1 MVQIHSKVFQ
11 EFYAAASAS
20 ASGSTAWMDGR
31 FGVP

>member
-20 ASGSTAWMDGR
+20 GSTAWMDGR